1 MRSLLWPHPACHNTP
16 AWPLSSFSVPRVKL
30 SPGEARLWW
39 TLGSTGVPSPGD
51 FLTCPARTVSSPHPN
66 HHRKPPG
73 YPSAVLLPRPS
84 PEASL
89 ARVCPP
95 RARWA
100 LGGESGRV
108 SAWPHSLSRPKR
120 PGSGSPRGGTTPP
133 PGPGGRAGSVAM
145 GTCSGAPPAQLK
157 QRPQRSPP
165 PRCRRPQP
173 AAGPAS
179 SPPLAEAPATPHK
192 TPRASAGPG
201 NAPHGGDSREGAD
214 PGGSGRGQRRPHPIT
229 ARPTPAPR
237 RETEAGDG
245 SGLGRGRARLA
256 GASGTR
262 LTPRAGFAGRLH
274 SPGTALT
281 RFILIWLQHLKIRR
295 FHIKTRALVC
305 LEEVEGRAT
314 QSPIAHFPGRRQH
327 PHPTRCSPDREG
339 QGTSITGATL
349 SPNTCHF

>member
-1 MRSLLWPHPACHNTP
+1 MASLSEPAQEAGLGLPSGRHNPTP
-16 AWPLSSFSVPRVKL
+16 R
-30 SPGEARLWW
+30 PGRK
-39 TLGSTGVPSPGD
+39 GGVCRHGN
-51 FLTCPARTVSSPHPN
+51 LLRGPAR
-66 HHRKPPG
+66 
-73 YPSAVLLPRPS
+73 
-84 PEASL
+84 
-89 ARVCPP
+89 
-95 RARWA
+95 
-100 LGGESGRV
+100 
-108 SAWPHSLSRPKR
+108 
-120 PGSGSPRGGTTPP
+120 
-133 PGPGGRAGSVAM
+133 
-145 GTCSGAPPAQLK
+145 PAQTK
-157 QRPQRSPP
+157 AAASPP